1 MEIDKALFDF
11 IQEHAGDDPASLLLR
26 YSGKTEFPLHFA
38 VEQLE
43 CRKRYRQKIGRYIEN
58 PHFLFPTKVA
68 GEQASHQAVARYHA
82 SLVSKEARKIA
93 DLTAGLGIDAMTMA
107 ETHPEAQVT
116 AIELDEWK
124 ARILRH
130 NAEVLGIKNLSAIH
144 ADSMEWVTDTD
155 ILDVAFIDPHRRD
168 SKGGRVYAL
177 SDCVPDICEHLK
189 MLMSR
194 THRLIIKA
202 SPMLD
207 VVQTLREIPDAVSI
221 RAVCFKGECKEILVE
236 AETGGSL
243 RYMEA
248 VDLNHEGVISCVR
261 IPCDAQE
268 NLPCGA
274 QQNCQCDAQQN
285 LSCGAQ
291 QHQSTDSVGATV
303 TSQSMEKQKGNPM
316 KIEEEGYLYIPNAG
330 IMKLAPWE
338 HIKHLYPSL
347 QKISD
352 NTHVWY
358 GEQLIHDFPGEKF
371 RIISSLDSKALKRLK
386 GAKLNVISRNH
397 PDAADAITSRLKLK
411 SSDTDYLIAI
421 RSKDGK
427 PAIYRAERIA

>member
-26 YSGKTEFPLHFA
+26 YSGKTEVPLHFA

-43 CRKRYRQKIGRYIEN
+43 CRKRYRQKIGRFIEN
-58 PHFLFPTKVA
+58 PYFLFPTKVA

-82 SLVSKEARKIA
+82 TLVSKDTLKIA

-107 ETHPEAQVT
+107 ETHSEAQVT

-124 ARILRH
+124 VRILRH
-130 NAEVLGIKNLSAIH
+130 NAEALGIKNLSVIH
-144 ADSMEWVTDTD
+144 ADSMEWVKETD

-177 SDCVPDICEHLK
+177 SDCVPDICEHRKIL
-189 MLMSR
+189 LNR
-194 THRLIIKA
+194 TRRLIIKA

-207 VVQTLREIPDAVSI
+207 VVQTLREIPEAISI

-236 AETGGSL
+236 AERGGSL

-248 VDLNHEGVISCVR
+248 VDLNQEGVISCVR
-261 IPCDAQE
+261 IPC
-268 NLPCGA
+268 GA
-274 QQNCQCDAQQN
+274 PQNHPTA
-285 LSCGAQ
+285 G
-291 QHQSTDSVGATV
+291 VEATA
-303 TSQSMEKQKGNPM
+303 TSQSMEKVKGNPM
-316 KIEEEGYLYIPNAG
+316 TIEADGYLYIPNAG

-338 HIKHLYPSL
+338 HLKRQYPSL

-358 GEQLIHDFPGEKF
+358 GEQLIQEFPGEKY

-397 PDAADAITSRLKLK
+397 PDAAEAITSRLKLK